1 MEMYWRKTSLIWYF
15 APHKGLIFL
24 LTKHAQQHWC
34 ASPSIQYSTL
44 YPIKWNGRFRVVTP
58 RINFP
63 EIIKRTRVGSV
74 SSEMR
79 SVERVANLPQQP
91 ENSAETREKQQEH
104 RSFAVWGQRFMWLS
118 LIVKLFHC
126 FHTRPGARNWRIKF
140 PAPQNFHGEF
150 ICEARSRGQKETWL
164 NGVMKGRWWKRL
176 VYRC

>member
-1 MEMYWRKTSLIWYF
+1 MRNNIGVHHRASNIQHSIPSSGMDVSGWWRQELIFPKSSSEHASAPCQAKWGALSEWRISHSNRKT
-15 APHKGLIFL
+15 
-24 LTKHAQQHWC
+24 AQKQ
-34 ASPSIQYSTL
+34 
-44 YPIKWNGRFRVVTP
+44 
-58 RINFP
+58 
-63 EIIKRTRVGSV
+63 
-74 SSEMR
+74 
-79 SVERVANLPQQP
+79 
-91 ENSAETREKQQEH
+91 REKQQEH